1 MAESKALTREFL
13 SERDAKIMKLRQAGV
28 SLPEIGKRFN
38 MTSRGVAT
46 RIRKVLEDMNSEAL
60 MAYPELLRMELE
72 RLDALQAAIWPMTQ
86 HRKVTA
92 DDGQE
97 IQLEPDVKA
106 IQQVLA
112 IMDRRARLLGME
124 RTNIA
129 IQMES
134 NSTVNVRATLAGAEP
149 VAAFRAGTAE
159 AEARQLLE
167 LMGRSGALPA
177 DTVNSILG
185 EGKIIDAELVESDE
199 SRSDGEQAI
208 SVQAGSDGEKEE
220 TDKKQE
226 DWSR

>member
-1 MAESKALTREFL
+1 MADNKALSREFL
-13 SERDAKIMKLRQAGV
+13 SERDLRIMKLRQAGV
-28 SLPEIGKRFN
+28 SYNEIAERFN
-38 MTSRGVAT
+38 MTTRGVAT
-46 RIRKVLEDMNSEAL
+46 RVRKVLEDMNSEAL

-106 IQQVLA
+106 IQQVLG

-124 RTNIA
+124 RTNIS

-134 NSTVNVRATLAGAEP
+134 NQNVNVRATLAGAEP
-149 VAAFRAGTAE
+149 VNELRVGSAE

-167 LMGRSGALPA
+167 LMGRSGALPSE
-177 DTVNSILG
+177 TVNSILG
-185 EGKIIDAELVESDE
+185 TNQIIDAEVVENDGGDLV
-199 SRSDGEQAI
+199 REQTVPVPHD
-208 SVQAGSDGEKEE
+208 SGSQEEEAG
-220 TDKKQE
+220 Q
-226 DWSR
+226 

>member
-13 SERDAKIMKLRQAGV
+13 SERDSKIMKLRQAGV

-38 MTSRGVAT
+38 MTSRGVSM

-97 IQLEPDVKA
+97 IQLEPDIKA
-106 IQQVLA
+106 IQQVLG
-112 IMDRRARLLGME
+112 IMDRRSRLLGME
-124 RTNIA
+124 KTNVS

-134 NSTVNVRATLAGAEP
+134 NSTINVRATLAGAEP
-149 VAAFRAGTAE
+149 IAEFRAGTAE

-167 LMGRSGALPA
+167 IMGRSGALPQS
-177 DTVNSILG
+177 TVNEILG
-185 EGKIIDAELVESDE
+185 EQGIIEGEIVDSEEEVEIVESQ
-199 SRSDGEQAI
+199 S
-208 SVQAGSDGEKEE
+208 
-220 TDKKQE
+220 
-226 DWSR
+226 

>member
-1 MAESKALTREFL
+1 MADNKALSREFL
-13 SERDAKIMKLRQAGV
+13 SERDLRIMKLRQAGV
-28 SLPEIGKRFN
+28 SYNEIAKRFN
-38 MTSRGVAT
+38 MTTRGVAT
-46 RIRKVLEDMNSEAL
+46 RVRKVLEDMNSEAL

-106 IQQVLA
+106 IQQVLG

-124 RTNIA
+124 RTNIS

-134 NSTVNVRATLAGAEP
+134 NQNVNVRATLAGAEP
-149 VAAFRAGTAE
+149 VNELRVGSAE

-167 LMGRSGALPA
+167 LMGRSGALPQE
-177 DTVNSILG
+177 TVNSILG
-185 EGKIIDAELVESDE
+185 TDQIIDAEVVENDGGDLV
-199 SRSDGEQAI
+199 REQAVP
-208 SVQAGSDGEKEE
+208 VQDGQGTQEE
-220 TDKKQE
+220 ATRE
-226 DWSR
+226 

>member
-1 MAESKALTREFL
+1 MADNKALSKEFL
-13 SERDAKIMKLRQAGV
+13 GERDLKIMKLRQAGV
-28 SLPEIGKRFN
+28 SYSEIAKRFN
-38 MTSRGVAT
+38 MTTRGVAT

-106 IQQVLA
+106 IQQVLG
-112 IMDRRARLLGME
+112 IMDRRFRLLGME
-124 RTNIA
+124 RTNIN

-134 NSTVNVRATLAGAEP
+134 NQNVNVRATLAGAEQLDTS
-149 VAAFRAGTAE
+149 RMHTAE

-167 LMGRSGALPA
+167 LMGRSGALPQETIRA
-177 DTVNSILG
+177 VLG
-185 EGKIIDAELVESDE
+185 ESDVIDAEVVE
-199 SRSDGEQAI
+199 DGSTDVREQAVPLSI
-208 SVQAGSDGEKEE
+208 GQEAQETGEE
-220 TDKKQE
+220 
-226 DWSR
+226 

>member
-28 SLPEIGKRFN
+28 SLTEIGKRFN

-86 HRKVTA
+86 HRRVTA

-106 IQQVLA
+106 IQQVLG

-149 VAAFRAGTAE
+149 VAEFRAGTAE

-167 LMGRSGALPA
+167 IMGRSGALPA
-177 DTVNSILG
+177 STVNSILG
-185 EGKIIDAELVESDE
+185 EETILDGELVQSDVG
-199 SRSDGEQAI
+199 SGGDDQSATVHGE
-208 SVQAGSDGEKEE
+208 GEEE
-220 TDKKQE
+220 EEEAFYETGGN
-226 DWSR
+226 R

>member
-28 SLPEIGKRFN
+28 SLTEIGKRFN
-38 MTSRGVAT
+38 MTSRGVAM

-106 IQQVLA
+106 IQQVLG

-149 VAAFRAGTAE
+149 VAEFRAGTAE

-167 LMGRSGALPA
+167 IMGRSGALPA
-177 DTVNSILG
+177 STVNSILG
-185 EGKIIDAELVESDE
+185 EDNILDGELVQSDVGSGGDE
-199 SRSDGEQAI
+199 QSLAVHGERE
-208 SVQAGSDGEKEE
+208 EKEE
-220 TDKKQE
+220 ETVHE
-226 DWSR
+226 IGGNG

>member
-28 SLPEIGKRFN
+28 SLTEIGKRFN
-38 MTSRGVAT
+38 MTSRGVAM

-106 IQQVLA
+106 IQQVLG

-149 VAAFRAGTAE
+149 VAEFRAGTAE

-167 LMGRSGALPA
+167 IMGRSGALPA
-177 DTVNSILG
+177 STVNSILG
-185 EGKIIDAELVESDE
+185 EETILDGELVQGDVGSGGDDQ
-199 SRSDGEQAI
+199 SATVHGERE
-208 SVQAGSDGEKEE
+208 EKEE
-220 TDKKQE
+220 ETVHE
-226 DWSR
+226 IGGNR

>member
-13 SERDAKIMKLRQAGV
+13 SERDSKIMRLRQAGV
-28 SLPEIGKRFN
+28 SLTEIGKRFN
-38 MTSRGVAT
+38 MTSRGVAA

-124 RTNIA
+124 RTNLN

-134 NSTVNVRATLAGAEP
+134 NATINVRATLAGAEP
-149 VAAFRAGTAE
+149 VNELRAGSAE

-167 LMGRSGALPA
+167 IMGRSGALPQA
-177 DTVNSILG
+177 TVNSILG
-185 EGKIIDAELVESDE
+185 QQPIIEAEVVEEDGISE
-199 SRSDGEQAI
+199 HGEQAI
-208 SVQAGSDGEKEE
+208 PVRDWTEAEE
-220 TDKKQE
+220 EIQ
-226 DWSR
+226 

>member
-13 SERDAKIMKLRQAGV
+13 SERDSKIMKLRQAGV
-28 SLPEIGKRFN
+28 ALSEIGKRFN

-72 RLDALQAAIWPMTQ
+72 RLDALQSAIWPMTQ

-106 IQQVLA
+106 IQQVLG

-129 IQMES
+129 IQMET
-134 NSTVNVRATLAGAEP
+134 NSTMNVRATLAGAEP
-149 VAAFRAGTAE
+149 ALEFRVGTAE

-167 LMGRSGALPA
+167 LMGRSGALPQA
-177 DTVNSILG
+177 TVNEILG
-185 EGKIIDAELVESDE
+185 QTDVIEAEVVEDEGAESVESA
-199 SRSDGEQAI
+199 S
-208 SVQAGSDGEKEE
+208 
-220 TDKKQE
+220 
-226 DWSR
+226 

>member
-1 MAESKALTREFL
+1 MADGKSLTKEFL

-28 SLPEIGKRFN
+28 SVSEIGKRFN
-38 MTSRGVAT
+38 MTSRGVAS

-60 MAYPELLRMELE
+60 MAYPEILRMELE

-106 IQQVLA
+106 IQQVLG
-112 IMDRRARLLGME
+112 IMDRRSRLLGME
-124 RTNIA
+124 RTNIS

-134 NSTVNVRATLAGAEP
+134 NQNVNVRATLAGAEP
-149 VAAFRAGTAE
+149 LNELRIGSAE

-167 LMGRSGALPA
+167 IMGRSGVLPPS
-177 DTVNSILG
+177 TVNSILG
-185 EGKIIDAELVESDE
+185 DDRVIDAEVVEQDDESDLE
-199 SRSDGEQAI
+199 GSGGLPEHGEQA
-208 SVQAGSDGEKEE
+208 VPVSDGTQGQEKI
-220 TDKKQE
+220 Q
-226 DWSR
+226 

>member
-1 MAESKALTREFL
+1 MPESKALTREFL
-13 SERDAKIMKLRQAGV
+13 SERDSKIMKLRQAGLAL
-28 SLPEIGKRFN
+28 SEIGKRFN
-38 MTSRGVAT
+38 MTPRGVAT

-72 RLDALQAAIWPMTQ
+72 RLDALQSAIWPMTQ

-106 IQQVLA
+106 IQQVLG

-129 IQMES
+129 IQMET

-149 VAAFRAGTAE
+149 VAEFRVGTAE
-159 AEARQLLE
+159 AEAKQLLE
-167 LMGRSGALPA
+167 LMGRSGALPLS
-177 DTVNSILG
+177 TVNEILG
-185 EGKIIDAELVESDE
+185 QSEVIEAEVVEKEDAESLESNP
-199 SRSDGEQAI
+199 
-208 SVQAGSDGEKEE
+208 
-220 TDKKQE
+220 
-226 DWSR
+226 

>member
-13 SERDAKIMKLRQAGV
+13 SERDSKIMRLRQAGV
-28 SLPEIGKRFN
+28 SLTEIGKRFN
-38 MTSRGVAT
+38 MTSRGVAA

-124 RTNIA
+124 RTNLN

-134 NSTVNVRATLAGAEP
+134 NATINVRATLAGAEP
-149 VAAFRAGTAE
+149 VNELRAGSAE

-167 LMGRSGALPA
+167 IMGRSGALPQA
-177 DTVNSILG
+177 TVNSILG
-185 EGKIIDAELVESDE
+185 QQPIIEAEVVEEDGISE
-199 SRSDGEQAI
+199 HGEQA
-208 SVQAGSDGEKEE
+208 VPVRDGTEAEE
-220 TDKKQE
+220 EIQ
-226 DWSR
+226 